1 MRAQARFESHGTSLP
16 LTRAR
21 ALDAR
26 GGVGYVLHPMDG
38 APVELRLEMDA
49 QDQLVVQVC
58 APTVPCARVPCRQFA
73 HLRLPQVEGR
83 ANEELLSFL
92 ARATGAG

>member
-1 MRAQARFESHGTSLP
+1 MCAQARFESHGTSLP

-58 APTVPCARVPCRQFA
+58 APTVPRARVTCRMLTFD
-73 HLRLPQVEGR
+73 LPQVEGR